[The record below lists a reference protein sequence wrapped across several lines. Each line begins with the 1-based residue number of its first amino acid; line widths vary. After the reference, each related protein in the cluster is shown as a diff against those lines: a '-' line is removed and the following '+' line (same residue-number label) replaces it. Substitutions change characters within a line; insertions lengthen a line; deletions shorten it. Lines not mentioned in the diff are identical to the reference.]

1 MKKHLTEIAASPK
14 STGSKPKTAN
24 EYFRLGVSKFNSH
37 NYKSA
42 ISHFTKT
49 LEVDPFN
56 TMAYYYRGSAKIYL
70 RDACGAID
78 DLTTAVAIPLKA
90 KNGYFGDSNPPE
102 ALILDKECFS

>member
-1 MKKHLTEIAASPK
+1 MNKHLTKIAASPK
-14 STGSKPKTAN
+14 SPRSKPKTAN
-24 EYFRLGVSKFNSH
+24 EYFKLGVSKFNSH

-42 ISHFTKT
+42 ISQFTKT

-78 DLTTAVAIPLKA
+78 DLTTAIPLTA
-90 KNGYFGDSNPPE
+90 KNGYFGDSNLPE